1 MKAKVFFSDEN
12 HMINMATLYVNL
24 FDHNEVEKL
33 EDNTFNRETVFLL
46 SQYLSGNAKDAFS
59 SIRGKSFSEQQEVL
73 KTWCLLIKCPD
84 ELSTLC
90 IAIFNYY
97 F

>member
-1 MKAKVFFSDEN
+1 MKIEVFINDEN
-12 HMINMATLYVNL
+12 HMGNLEKLYGKI
-24 FDHNEVEKL
+24 FDHEQVEEL

-46 SQYLSGNAKDAFS
+46 SQYLVGNASGAFS
-59 SIRGKSFSEQQEVL
+59 SIRKKSFNEQHEIL
-73 KTWCLLIKCPD
+73 KKWCLLIKCPN
-84 ELSTLC
+84 EISTLC